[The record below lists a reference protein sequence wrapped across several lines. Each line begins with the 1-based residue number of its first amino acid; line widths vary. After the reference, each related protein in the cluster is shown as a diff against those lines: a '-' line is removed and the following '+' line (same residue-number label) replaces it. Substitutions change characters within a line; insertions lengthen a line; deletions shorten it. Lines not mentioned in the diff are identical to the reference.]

1 MVVLILRAWDGEM
14 VSVCCGGEDDRGKVI
29 VTTTGDGST
38 LWVLVAL
45 YTESDDDG
53 VKVFNVI
60 VFCMSVA
67 VFTFEV
73 VCTVDAVIDSCE
85 SELVSVG
92 GCSGSLLSVFD
103 ITFALLLLDLE
114 SAMDF
119 DGVDV

>member
-1 MVVLILRAWDGEM
+1 MVVLILRAWDGETA
-14 VSVCCGGEDDRGKVI
+14 SVCCGGEDDRGKVI

-60 VFCMSVA
+60 VFCMPVA
-67 VFTFEV
+67 VFTFED

-92 GCSGSLLSVFD
+92 DGSLLSVFD

-114 SAMDF
+114 VANDF